1 MEKFVEFLTSDLGN
15 SGMKM
20 WILLVAIIAVIIIL
34 GIVIGVL
41 WSRKDKKKKANSV
54 TETANDDF
62 TTEPAITAPPSLQN
76 VDDVAET
83 EVKEEAIVTTTVKL
97 DSQIEESVAETND
110 SDELVSAKPPVS
122 GSKVDEAP
130 KESSIV
136 EESSPKVNAAP
147 IAKEKSATV
156 NEAKVSEK
164 VIKEEPIA
172 VKEVKA
178 SEKVVK
184 EENTAKPITTVP
196 VTTEKVEEKAKSEP
210 TLVAEAASDKAP
222 TAKPVAKKVVAKKI
236 APTAKV
242 DAEAPKTNE
251 PKKAKVVG
259 TDALPKK
266 IKNSIKL
273 EEAKTVIETPA
284 NGESFGKYIIFKDER
299 SNPNKP
305 FKFALRANNGQ
316 LLFESEPYK
325 VKPRE
330 TSIQAFKKHVQ
341 IGDFI
346 VDEDKFGFFRYK
358 LYTDAGKLLGVGE
371 SYKSRSSC
379 ESSIESVKR
388 FSISATVIEDAT
400 LEEVTE

>member
-1 MEKFVEFLTSDLGN
+1 MEKFVEFLTSNIGD
-15 SGMKM
+15 SSMKM
-20 WILLVAIIAVIIIL
+20 WVLLVAIIAVIIIL

-41 WSRKDKKKKANSV
+41 WTRKDKKKKATLSD
-54 TETANDDF
+54 ETATVEAID
-62 TTEPAITAPPSLQN
+62 EPAITAPPSMQN
-76 VDDVAET
+76 MDEIADT
-83 EVKEEAIVTTTVKL
+83 DTKEELIAPTTVKL
-97 DSQIEESVAETND
+97 DSQVNEPIEKESDADDLESANPPISETAKSETAET
-110 SDELVSAKPPVS
+110 SAPIAEKT
-122 GSKVDEAP
+122 
-130 KESSIV
+130 
-136 EESSPKVNAAP
+136 AAP
-147 IAKEKSATV
+147 ITKATATTKSVAKE
-156 NEAKVSEK
+156 EK
-164 VIKEEPIA
+164 TI
-172 VKEVKA
+172 EVKA
-178 SEKVVK
+178 TTTQGAE
-184 EENTAKPITTVP
+184 KPIEV
-196 VTTEKVEEKAKSEP
+196 KSQED
-210 TLVAEAASDKAP
+210 TAAVAEVAADKAP
-222 TAKPVAKKVVAKKI
+222 TAKPIAKKVVAKKI
-236 APTAKV
+236 APTAK
-242 DAEAPKTNE
+242 AETETAKTE

-266 IKNSIKL
+266 VKNTIKL
-273 EEAKTVIETPA
+273 EEAKTVLETPA

-299 SNPNKP
+299 TNPNKP

-346 VDEDKFGFFRYK
+346 VDEDKFGFFRFK

-388 FSISATVIEDAT
+388 FSLSATVIEDTT

>member
-54 TETANDDF
+54 AETANDDS
-62 TTEPAITAPPSLQN
+62 TSEPAITAPPSLQN

-97 DSQIEESVAETND
+97 DSQIEEPVAEAND

-122 GSKVDEAP
+122 RSKVDEAP

-136 EESSPKVNAAP
+136 EEASPKVNAAP

-164 VIKEEPIA
+164 VIKEE
-172 VKEVKA
+172 
-178 SEKVVK
+178 
-184 EENTAKPITTVP
+184 NTAKPITAVP

-284 NGESFGKYIIFKDER
+284 NGDSFGKYIIFKDER

>member
-34 GIVIGVL
+34 GIVIGVV
-41 WSRKDKKKKANSV
+41 WSKKDKKKKVNASSEATSEESV
-54 TETANDDF
+54 D
-62 TTEPAITAPPSLQN
+62 EPAITAPPSMQN
-76 VDDVAET
+76 VDDVTDAEIND
-83 EVKEEAIVTTTVKL
+83 EAITATTVKL
-97 DSQIEESVAETND
+97 DTQDDQLIAEEIDDNDLVTANPPISKTQTVET
-110 SDELVSAKPPVS
+110 
-122 GSKVDEAP
+122 
-130 KESSIV
+130 V
-136 EESSPKVNAAP
+136 EESAP
-147 IAKEKSATV
+147 IEEVPTETVVATIAKEEPTVAKEDKPVKAVKEDKPVKPVVAT
-156 NEAKVSEK
+156 
-164 VIKEEPIA
+164 P

-178 SEKVVK
+178 MEPAK
-184 EENTAKPITTVP
+184 EEPAV
-196 VTTEKVEEKAKSEP
+196 
-210 TLVAEAASDKAP
+210 VAEAAADKAP

-236 APTAKV
+236 VPSAKANTET
-242 DAEAPKTNE
+242 DKAIE

-266 IKNSIKL
+266 VKNTIKL
-273 EEAKTVIETPA
+273 EEAKTVVDSSA
-284 NGESFGKYIIFKDER
+284 NSGESFGKYIILKDER
-299 SNPNKP
+299 ANPSKP
-305 FKFALRANNGQ
+305 YKFALRANNGQ

-388 FSISATVIEDAT
+388 FSISATVIEDTT
-400 LEEVTE
+400 LDEVTE

>member
-20 WILLVAIIAVIIIL
+20 WILLVAIIAVIIII
-34 GIVIGVL
+34 GIVVGVL
-41 WSRKDKKKKANSV
+41 WSKKDRKKKVNTA
-54 TETANDDF
+54 TETVNTESSD
-62 TTEPAITAPPSLQN
+62 EPAITAPPSMQN

-83 EVKEEAIVTTTVKL
+83 ELNNEVIAATAVKL
-97 DSQIEESVAETND
+97 EIQTDEPVAKESE
-110 SDELVSAKPPVS
+110 DELISANPPIS
-122 GSKVDEAP
+122 ETQP
-130 KESSIV
+130 V
-136 EESSPKVNAAP
+136 ETAP
-147 IAKEKSATV
+147 IEVAPVKTEVVAPAAKAEP
-156 NEAKVSEK
+156 
-164 VIKEEPIA
+164 VIKQEKPSEPIA
-172 VKEVKA
+172 
-178 SEKVVK
+178 KVVK
-184 EENTAKPITTVP
+184 EDKPVKP
-196 VTTEKVEEKAKSEP
+196 VVAAPIETEKVEEKAKPEP
-210 TLVAEAASDKAP
+210 TVSAEVAADKAP
-222 TAKPVAKKVVAKKI
+222 ATKPVAKKVVAKKI
-236 APTAKV
+236 APATKVDTDTAK
-242 DAEAPKTNE
+242 TTE

-259 TDALPKK
+259 TEALPKK
-266 IKNSIKL
+266 VKNTIKL
-273 EEAKTVIETPA
+273 EEAKTVIETA

-299 SNPNKP
+299 ANPNKP

-388 FSISATVIEDAT
+388 FSISATVIEDTT

>member
-1 MEKFVEFLTSDLGN
+1 MEKFVEFLTSNLGN
-15 SGMKM
+15 SSMKM
-20 WILLVAIIAVIIIL
+20 WILLVAIIAVIIII
-34 GIVIGVL
+34 GIVVGVL
-41 WSRKDKKKKANSV
+41 WSKKDKKKKENAA
-54 TETANDDF
+54 TETVVESSD
-62 TTEPAITAPPSLQN
+62 EPAITAPPSMQN
-76 VDDVAET
+76 VDDVAEAELNN
-83 EVKEEAIVTTTVKL
+83 EVITATAVKL
-97 DSQIEESVAETND
+97 EIQANEPVAKESE
-110 SDELVSAKPPVS
+110 DELVSANPPISEIQPVETAPI
-122 GSKVDEAP
+122 VEAP
-130 KESSIV
+130 VKTEVVAPVAKAEPVIKQEKPS
-136 EESSPKVNAAP
+136 EP
-147 IAKEKSATV
+147 IA
-156 NEAKVSEK
+156 K
-164 VIKEEPIA
+164 VIKEDKPVKPVVAAPI
-172 VKEVKA
+172 E
-178 SEKVVK
+178 
-184 EENTAKPITTVP
+184 
-196 VTTEKVEEKAKSEP
+196 TERVEEKAKPESTVSAE
-210 TLVAEAASDKAP
+210 VAADKAP

-236 APTAKV
+236 APATKV
-242 DAEAPKTNE
+242 DADTAKTTE

-259 TDALPKK
+259 IEALPKK
-266 IKNSIKL
+266 VKNTIKL
-273 EEAKTVIETPA
+273 EEAKTVIETA

-299 SNPNKP
+299 ANPNKP

-388 FSISATVIEDAT
+388 FSISATVIEDTT

>member
-1 MEKFVEFLTSDLGN
+1 MEKFVEFLTSNIGD
-15 SGMKM
+15 SSMKM
-20 WILLVAIIAVIIIL
+20 WVLLVAIIAVIIIL

-41 WSRKDKKKKANSV
+41 WTRKDKKKKATLSDENATV
-54 TETANDDF
+54 EAID
-62 TTEPAITAPPSLQN
+62 EPAITAPPSMQN
-76 VDDVAET
+76 MDEIAET
-83 EVKEEAIVTTTVKL
+83 DTKEELIAPTTVKL
-97 DSQIEESVAETND
+97 DSQVNEPIE
-110 SDELVSAKPPVS
+110 
-122 GSKVDEAP
+122 
-130 KESSIV
+130 KESDADDL
-136 EESSPKVNAAP
+136 ESANPPISETAKSENIETSAP
-147 IAKEKSATV
+147 IAEKTATPITKTTATTKSVAKEEKPI
-156 NEAKVSEK
+156 EAKATTTQGAEK
-164 VIKEEPIA
+164 PI
-172 VKEVKA
+172 EVK
-178 SEKVVK
+178 SQED
-184 EENTAKPITTVP
+184 TA
-196 VTTEKVEEKAKSEP
+196 A
-210 TLVAEAASDKAP
+210 VAEVAADKAP
-222 TAKPVAKKVVAKKI
+222 TAKPIAKKVVAKKI
-236 APTAKV
+236 APTAK
-242 DAEAPKTNE
+242 AETETAKTE

-266 IKNSIKL
+266 VKNTIKL
-273 EEAKTVIETPA
+273 EEAKTVLETPA

-299 SNPNKP
+299 TNPNKP

-346 VDEDKFGFFRYK
+346 VDEDKFGFFRFK

-388 FSISATVIEDAT
+388 FSLSATVIEDTT

>member
-1 MEKFVEFLTSDLGN
+1 MEKFVEFLTSNLGN

-20 WILLVAIIAVIIIL
+20 WILLVAIIAVIIII
-34 GIVIGVL
+34 GIVVGVL
-41 WSRKDKKKKANSV
+41 WSKKDKKKKENAA
-54 TETANDDF
+54 TETVDVESSD
-62 TTEPAITAPPSLQN
+62 EPAITAPPSMQN
-76 VDDVAET
+76 VDDVAEAELNN
-83 EVKEEAIVTTTVKL
+83 EVITATAVKL
-97 DSQIEESVAETND
+97 EIQANEPVAKESE
-110 SDELVSAKPPVS
+110 DELVSANPPISEIQPVETAPI
-122 GSKVDEAP
+122 VEAP
-130 KESSIV
+130 VKT
-136 EESSPKVNAAP
+136 KVVAPAAKAEPVIKQEKPSEP
-147 IAKEKSATV
+147 IA
-156 NEAKVSEK
+156 K
-164 VIKEEPIA
+164 VIKEDKPVKPVVTAPI
-172 VKEVKA
+172 E
-178 SEKVVK
+178 
-184 EENTAKPITTVP
+184 TV
-196 VTTEKVEEKAKSEP
+196 KVEEKAKPESTVSAE
-210 TLVAEAASDKAP
+210 VAADKAP

-236 APTAKV
+236 APATKV
-242 DAEAPKTNE
+242 DADTAKTTE

-259 TDALPKK
+259 IEALPKK
-266 IKNSIKL
+266 VKNTIKL
-273 EEAKTVIETPA
+273 EEAKTVIETA

-299 SNPNKP
+299 ANPNKP

-388 FSISATVIEDAT
+388 FSISATVIEDTT

>member
-1 MEKFVEFLTSDLGN
+1 MEKFVEFLTSNLGN
-15 SGMKM
+15 SSMKM
-20 WILLVAIIAVIIIL
+20 WILLVAIIAVIIII
-34 GIVIGVL
+34 GIVVGVL
-41 WSRKDKKKKANSV
+41 WSKKDKKKKENAA
-54 TETANDDF
+54 TETVDVESSD
-62 TTEPAITAPPSLQN
+62 EPAITAPPSMQN
-76 VDDVAET
+76 VDDVAEAELNNDVIT
-83 EVKEEAIVTTTVKL
+83 ATAVKL
-97 DSQIEESVAETND
+97 EIQTNEPVAKESE
-110 SDELVSAKPPVS
+110 DELVNANPPISEIQPVETAPI
-122 GSKVDEAP
+122 VEAP
-130 KESSIV
+130 VKT
-136 EESSPKVNAAP
+136 KVVAPVAKAEPVIKQEKPSEP
-147 IAKEKSATV
+147 IA
-156 NEAKVSEK
+156 K
-164 VIKEEPIA
+164 VIKEDKPVKPVVAAPI
-172 VKEVKA
+172 E
-178 SEKVVK
+178 
-184 EENTAKPITTVP
+184 
-196 VTTEKVEEKAKSEP
+196 TEKVEEKAKPESTVSAE
-210 TLVAEAASDKAP
+210 VAADKAP

-236 APTAKV
+236 APATKV
-242 DAEAPKTNE
+242 DADTAKTTE

-259 TDALPKK
+259 IEALPKK
-266 IKNSIKL
+266 VKNTIKL
-273 EEAKTVIETPA
+273 EEAKTVIETA

-299 SNPNKP
+299 ANPNKP

-388 FSISATVIEDAT
+388 FSISATVIEDTT

>member
-34 GIVIGVL
+34 GIVIGVV
-41 WSRKDKKKKANSV
+41 WSKKDKRKKVNASSEAASEESV
-54 TETANDDF
+54 D
-62 TTEPAITAPPSLQN
+62 EPAITAPPSMQN
-76 VDDVAET
+76 VDDVTDAEIND
-83 EVKEEAIVTTTVKL
+83 EAITATTVKL
-97 DSQIEESVAETND
+97 DTQDDQLIAEEIDDND
-110 SDELVSAKPPVS
+110 LVTANPPVS
-122 GSKVDEAP
+122 KTQTVET
-130 KESSIV
+130 V
-136 EESSPKVNAAP
+136 EESAPIEEVPTETVVAP
-147 IAKEKSATV
+147 IAKEEPAV
-156 NEAKVSEK
+156 AKEDKPVK
-164 VIKEEPIA
+164 AVKEDKPVKPVVA
-172 VKEVKA
+172 PPVKEVKA
-178 SEKVVK
+178 MEPAK
-184 EENTAKPITTVP
+184 EEPAV
-196 VTTEKVEEKAKSEP
+196 
-210 TLVAEAASDKAP
+210 VAEVAADKAP

-236 APTAKV
+236 VPSAKANTET
-242 DAEAPKTNE
+242 DKAIE

-266 IKNSIKL
+266 VKNTIKL
-273 EEAKTVIETPA
+273 EEAKTVVDSSA
-284 NGESFGKYIIFKDER
+284 NSGESFGKYIILKDER
-299 SNPNKP
+299 ANPSKP
-305 FKFALRANNGQ
+305 YKFALRANNGQ

-388 FSISATVIEDAT
+388 FSISATVIEDTT
-400 LEEVTE
+400 LDEVTE

>member
-1 MEKFVEFLTSDLGN
+1 MEKFVEFLTSNIGD
-15 SGMKM
+15 SSMKM
-20 WILLVAIIAVIIIL
+20 WVLLVAIIAVIIIL

-41 WSRKDKKKKANSV
+41 WARKDKKKKATLSD
-54 TETANDDF
+54 ETATVEAID
-62 TTEPAITAPPSLQN
+62 EPAITAPPSMQN
-76 VDDVAET
+76 MDEIAET
-83 EVKEEAIVTTTVKL
+83 DTKEELIAPTTVKL
-97 DSQIEESVAETND
+97 DSQVNEPIEKESDADDLESANPPISETAKSETAET
-110 SDELVSAKPPVS
+110 SAPIAEKT
-122 GSKVDEAP
+122 
-130 KESSIV
+130 
-136 EESSPKVNAAP
+136 AAP
-147 IAKEKSATV
+147 ITKATATTKSVAKE
-156 NEAKVSEK
+156 EK
-164 VIKEEPIA
+164 TI
-172 VKEVKA
+172 EVKA
-178 SEKVVK
+178 TTTQGAE
-184 EENTAKPITTVP
+184 KPIEV
-196 VTTEKVEEKAKSEP
+196 KSQED
-210 TLVAEAASDKAP
+210 TAAVAEVAADKAP
-222 TAKPVAKKVVAKKI
+222 TAKPIAKKVVAKKI
-236 APTAKV
+236 APTAK
-242 DAEAPKTNE
+242 AETETAKTE

-266 IKNSIKL
+266 VKNTIKL
-273 EEAKTVIETPA
+273 EEAKTVLETPA

-299 SNPNKP
+299 TNPNKP

-346 VDEDKFGFFRYK
+346 VDEDKFGFFRFK

-388 FSISATVIEDAT
+388 FSLSATVIEDTT

>member
-1 MEKFVEFLTSDLGN
+1 MEKFVEFLTSNLGN
-15 SGMKM
+15 SSMKM
-20 WILLVAIIAVIIIL
+20 WILLVAIIAVIIII
-34 GIVIGVL
+34 GIVVGVL
-41 WSRKDKKKKANSV
+41 WSKKDKKKKENAA
-54 TETANDDF
+54 TETVDVESSD
-62 TTEPAITAPPSLQN
+62 EPAITAPPSMQN
-76 VDDVAET
+76 VDDVAEAELNNDVIT
-83 EVKEEAIVTTTVKL
+83 ATAVKL
-97 DSQIEESVAETND
+97 EIQANEPVAKESE
-110 SDELVSAKPPVS
+110 DELVNANPPISEIQPVETAPI
-122 GSKVDEAP
+122 VEAP
-130 KESSIV
+130 VKT
-136 EESSPKVNAAP
+136 KVVAPVAKAEPVIKQEKPSEP
-147 IAKEKSATV
+147 IA
-156 NEAKVSEK
+156 K
-164 VIKEEPIA
+164 VIKEDKPVKPVVAAPI
-172 VKEVKA
+172 E
-178 SEKVVK
+178 
-184 EENTAKPITTVP
+184 TV
-196 VTTEKVEEKAKSEP
+196 KVEEKAKPESTVSAE
-210 TLVAEAASDKAP
+210 VAADKAP

-236 APTAKV
+236 APATKV
-242 DAEAPKTNE
+242 DADTAKTTE

-259 TDALPKK
+259 IEALPKK
-266 IKNSIKL
+266 VKNTIKL
-273 EEAKTVIETPA
+273 EEAKTVIETA

-299 SNPNKP
+299 ANPNKP

-388 FSISATVIEDAT
+388 FSISATVIEDTT

>member
-1 MEKFVEFLTSDLGN
+1 MEKFVEFLTSNIGD
-15 SGMKM
+15 SSMKM

-41 WSRKDKKKKANSV
+41 WTRKDKKKKATLSD
-54 TETANDDF
+54 ETATVEAID
-62 TTEPAITAPPSLQN
+62 EPAITAPPSMQN
-76 VDDVAET
+76 MNEIAET
-83 EVKEEAIVTTTVKL
+83 DTKEELIAPTTVKL
-97 DSQIEESVAETND
+97 DSQVNEPIEKESDADDLESANPPISETAKSETAET
-110 SDELVSAKPPVS
+110 SAPLAEKT
-122 GSKVDEAP
+122 
-130 KESSIV
+130 
-136 EESSPKVNAAP
+136 AAP
-147 IAKEKSATV
+147 ITKATATTKSVAKE
-156 NEAKVSEK
+156 EK
-164 VIKEEPIA
+164 TI
-172 VKEVKA
+172 EVKA
-178 SEKVVK
+178 TTTQGAEKPIEVK
-184 EENTAKPITTVP
+184 SQEDTAAVAEVAADKAPAAKPI
-196 VTTEKVEEKAKSEP
+196 
-210 TLVAEAASDKAP
+210 
-222 TAKPVAKKVVAKKI
+222 AKKVVAKKI
-236 APTAKV
+236 APTTKAETETAK
-242 DAEAPKTNE
+242 TE

-266 IKNSIKL
+266 VKNTIKL
-273 EEAKTVIETPA
+273 EEAKTVLETPA

-299 SNPNKP
+299 TNPNKP

-346 VDEDKFGFFRYK
+346 VDEDKFGFFRFK

-388 FSISATVIEDAT
+388 FSLSATVIEDTT

>member
-1 MEKFVEFLTSDLGN
+1 MEKFVEFLTSNIGD
-15 SGMKM
+15 SSMKM
-20 WILLVAIIAVIIIL
+20 WVLLVAIIAVIIIL

-41 WSRKDKKKKANSV
+41 WTRKDKKKKATLSD
-54 TETANDDF
+54 ETATVEAID
-62 TTEPAITAPPSLQN
+62 EPAITAPPSMQN
-76 VDDVAET
+76 MDEIADT
-83 EVKEEAIVTTTVKL
+83 DTKEELIAPTTVKL
-97 DSQIEESVAETND
+97 DSQVNEPIEKESDADDLESANPPISETAKSETAET
-110 SDELVSAKPPVS
+110 SAPLAEKT
-122 GSKVDEAP
+122 
-130 KESSIV
+130 
-136 EESSPKVNAAP
+136 AAP
-147 IAKEKSATV
+147 ITKATATTKSVAKE
-156 NEAKVSEK
+156 EK
-164 VIKEEPIA
+164 TI
-172 VKEVKA
+172 EVKA
-178 SEKVVK
+178 TTTQGAEKPSENKVPAK
-184 EENTAKPITTVP
+184 PNEEKISEVIVQEKPIENKSSDTKAQEKPAIVAEVAADKAPAAKPI
-196 VTTEKVEEKAKSEP
+196 
-210 TLVAEAASDKAP
+210 
-222 TAKPVAKKVVAKKI
+222 AKKVVAKKI
-236 APTAKV
+236 APTTKTETETAK
-242 DAEAPKTNE
+242 TE

-266 IKNSIKL
+266 VKNTIKL
-273 EEAKTVIETPA
+273 EEAKTVLETPA

-299 SNPNKP
+299 TNPNKP

-346 VDEDKFGFFRYK
+346 VDEDKFGFFRFK

-388 FSISATVIEDAT
+388 FSLSATVIEDTT

>member
-20 WILLVAIIAVIIIL
+20 WILLVAIIAVIIII
-34 GIVIGVL
+34 GIVVGVL
-41 WSRKDKKKKANSV
+41 WSKKDRKKKVNTA
-54 TETANDDF
+54 TETVNTESTD
-62 TTEPAITAPPSLQN
+62 EPAITAPPSMQN

-83 EVKEEAIVTTTVKL
+83 ELNNEVIAATAVKL
-97 DSQIEESVAETND
+97 EIQTDEPVAKESE
-110 SDELVSAKPPVS
+110 DELVSANPPIS
-122 GSKVDEAP
+122 ETQP
-130 KESSIV
+130 V
-136 EESSPKVNAAP
+136 ETAP
-147 IAKEKSATV
+147 IEVAPVKTEVVAPAAKAEP
-156 NEAKVSEK
+156 
-164 VIKEEPIA
+164 VIKQEKPSEPIA
-172 VKEVKA
+172 
-178 SEKVVK
+178 KVVK
-184 EENTAKPITTVP
+184 EDKPVKP
-196 VTTEKVEEKAKSEP
+196 VVVAPIETEKVEEKAKPEP
-210 TLVAEAASDKAP
+210 TVSAEVAADKAP
-222 TAKPVAKKVVAKKI
+222 AAKPVAKKVVAKKI
-236 APTAKV
+236 APATKVDTDTAK
-242 DAEAPKTNE
+242 TTE

-259 TDALPKK
+259 TEALPKK
-266 IKNSIKL
+266 VKNTIKL
-273 EEAKTVIETPA
+273 EEAKTVIETA

-299 SNPNKP
+299 ANPNKP

-388 FSISATVIEDAT
+388 FSISATVIEDTT

>member
-1 MEKFVEFLTSDLGN
+1 MEKFVEFLTSNIGD
-15 SGMKM
+15 SSMKM

-41 WSRKDKKKKANSV
+41 WTRKDKKKKATLSD
-54 TETANDDF
+54 ETATVEAID
-62 TTEPAITAPPSLQN
+62 EPAITAPPSMQN
-76 VDDVAET
+76 MDEIAET
-83 EVKEEAIVTTTVKL
+83 DTKEELIAPTTVKL
-97 DSQIEESVAETND
+97 DSQVNEPID
-110 SDELVSAKPPVS
+110 
-122 GSKVDEAP
+122 
-130 KESSIV
+130 KESDADDLESANPPISETAKSETV
-136 EESSPKVNAAP
+136 ETSAP
-147 IAKEKSATV
+147 IAEKTATPITKATATTKSV
-156 NEAKVSEK
+156 A
-164 VIKEEPIA
+164 KEEKTI
-172 VKEVKA
+172 EVKTTTTQGA
-178 SEKVVK
+178 E
-184 EENTAKPITTVP
+184 KPIEV
-196 VTTEKVEEKAKSEP
+196 KSQED
-210 TLVAEAASDKAP
+210 TAAVAEVAADKAP
-222 TAKPVAKKVVAKKI
+222 TAKPIAKKVVAKKI
-236 APTAKV
+236 APTAK
-242 DAEAPKTNE
+242 AETETAKTE

-266 IKNSIKL
+266 VKNTIKL
-273 EEAKTVIETPA
+273 EEAKTVLETPA

-299 SNPNKP
+299 TNPNKP

-346 VDEDKFGFFRYK
+346 VDEDKFGFFRFK

-388 FSISATVIEDAT
+388 FSLSATVIEDTT

>member
-1 MEKFVEFLTSDLGN
+1 MEKFVEFLTSNIGD
-15 SGMKM
+15 SSMKM

-41 WSRKDKKKKANSV
+41 WTRKDKKKKATLSDENATV
-54 TETANDDF
+54 EAID
-62 TTEPAITAPPSLQN
+62 EPAITAPPSMQN
-76 VDDVAET
+76 MDEIAET
-83 EVKEEAIVTTTVKL
+83 DTKEELIAPTTVKL
-97 DSQIEESVAETND
+97 DSQVNEPIDIENDADDLESANPPISET
-110 SDELVSAKPPVS
+110 AKS
-122 GSKVDEAP
+122 ENIETS
-130 KESSIV
+130 
-136 EESSPKVNAAP
+136 AP
-147 IAKEKSATV
+147 IAEKTATPITKTTATTKSVAKEEKTI
-156 NEAKVSEK
+156 EAKPTTTQGAEK
-164 VIKEEPIA
+164 PI
-172 VKEVKA
+172 EVK
-178 SEKVVK
+178 SQED
-184 EENTAKPITTVP
+184 TA
-196 VTTEKVEEKAKSEP
+196 A
-210 TLVAEAASDKAP
+210 VAEVAADKAP
-222 TAKPVAKKVVAKKI
+222 TAKPIAKKVVAKKI
-236 APTAKV
+236 APTAK
-242 DAEAPKTNE
+242 AEAETAKTE

-266 IKNSIKL
+266 VKNTIKL
-273 EEAKTVIETPA
+273 EEAKTVLETPA

-299 SNPNKP
+299 TNPNKP

-346 VDEDKFGFFRYK
+346 VDEDKFGFFRFK

-388 FSISATVIEDAT
+388 FSLSATVIEDTT

>member
-1 MEKFVEFLTSDLGN
+1 MEKFVEFLTSNIGD
-15 SGMKM
+15 SSMKM

-41 WSRKDKKKKANSV
+41 WTRKDKKKKATLSDETV
-54 TETANDDF
+54 TIEAID
-62 TTEPAITAPPSLQN
+62 EPAITAPPSMQN
-76 VDDVAET
+76 MDEIAET
-83 EVKEEAIVTTTVKL
+83 DTKEELIAPTTVKL
-97 DSQIEESVAETND
+97 ESQVNEPIGKENDTDDLESANPPISETAATEPVKANEPIEKKTATPTTKEDKPAATTKSVA
-110 SDELVSAKPPVS
+110 
-122 GSKVDEAP
+122 
-130 KESSIV
+130 
-136 EESSPKVNAAP
+136 
-147 IAKEKSATV
+147 
-156 NEAKVSEK
+156 
-164 VIKEEPIA
+164 KEEKPI
-172 VKEVKA
+172 EVKTA
-178 SEKVVK
+178 TTQEAEQPIEVKSQDDTAVVA
-184 EENTAKPITTVP
+184 EVAADIAPVAKPI
-196 VTTEKVEEKAKSEP
+196 
-210 TLVAEAASDKAP
+210 
-222 TAKPVAKKVVAKKI
+222 AKKVVAKKI
-236 APTAKV
+236 APTAKTES
-242 DAEAPKTNE
+242 DTAKTE

-266 IKNSIKL
+266 VKNTIKL
-273 EEAKTVIETPA
+273 EEAKTVVETPA

-299 SNPNKP
+299 TNPNKP

-346 VDEDKFGFFRYK
+346 VDEDKFGFFRFK

-388 FSISATVIEDAT
+388 FSLSATVIEDTT

>member
-20 WILLVAIIAVIIIL
+20 WILLVAIIAVIIII
-34 GIVIGVL
+34 GIVVGVL
-41 WSRKDKKKKANSV
+41 WSKKDRKKKVNAT
-54 TETANDDF
+54 TEIDNAESAD
-62 TTEPAITAPPSLQN
+62 EPAITAPPSMQN
-76 VDDVAET
+76 VDDVAEAELNNET
-83 EVKEEAIVTTTVKL
+83 ITATAVKLEIQADEPVVKESE
-97 DSQIEESVAETND
+97 
-110 SDELVSAKPPVS
+110 DELVSANPPIS
-122 GSKVDEAP
+122 ETQPVDT
-130 KESSIV
+130 
-136 EESSPKVNAAP
+136 AP
-147 IAKEKSATV
+147 IEVAPVKTEVVAPVAKAEP
-156 NEAKVSEK
+156 
-164 VIKEEPIA
+164 VIKQEKPSEPIA
-172 VKEVKA
+172 
-178 SEKVVK
+178 KVVK
-184 EENTAKPITTVP
+184 EDKPVKP
-196 VTTEKVEEKAKSEP
+196 VVAAPIEPEKVEEKAKPESTVSAE
-210 TLVAEAASDKAP
+210 VAADKAP
-222 TAKPVAKKVVAKKI
+222 AAKPVAKKVVAKKI
-236 APTAKV
+236 APATKVDTDTAK
-242 DAEAPKTNE
+242 TTE

-259 TDALPKK
+259 TEALPKK
-266 IKNSIKL
+266 VKNTIKL
-273 EEAKTVIETPA
+273 EEAKTVIETA

-299 SNPNKP
+299 ANPNKP

-388 FSISATVIEDAT
+388 FSISATVIEDTT

>member
-1 MEKFVEFLTSDLGN
+1 MEKFVEFLTSNIGD
-15 SGMKM
+15 SSMKM
-20 WILLVAIIAVIIIL
+20 WVLLVAIIAVIIIL

-41 WSRKDKKKKANSV
+41 WTRKDKKKKATLSD
-54 TETANDDF
+54 ETATVEAID
-62 TTEPAITAPPSLQN
+62 EPAITAPPSMQN
-76 VDDVAET
+76 MDEIAET
-83 EVKEEAIVTTTVKL
+83 DTKEELIAPTTVKL
-97 DSQIEESVAETND
+97 DSQVNEPIEKESDADDLESANPPISETAKSETAET
-110 SDELVSAKPPVS
+110 SAPIAEKT
-122 GSKVDEAP
+122 
-130 KESSIV
+130 
-136 EESSPKVNAAP
+136 AAP
-147 IAKEKSATV
+147 ITKATATTKSVAKE
-156 NEAKVSEK
+156 EK
-164 VIKEEPIA
+164 TI
-172 VKEVKA
+172 EVKA
-178 SEKVVK
+178 TTTQGAEKPIEVK
-184 EENTAKPITTVP
+184 SQEDTAAVAEVAADKAPVAKPI
-196 VTTEKVEEKAKSEP
+196 
-210 TLVAEAASDKAP
+210 
-222 TAKPVAKKVVAKKI
+222 AKKVVAKKI
-236 APTAKV
+236 APTAK
-242 DAEAPKTNE
+242 AETETAKTE

-266 IKNSIKL
+266 VKNTIKL
-273 EEAKTVIETPA
+273 EEAKTVLETPA

-299 SNPNKP
+299 TNPNKP

-346 VDEDKFGFFRYK
+346 VDEDKFGFFRFK

-388 FSISATVIEDAT
+388 FSLSATVIEDTT

>member
-1 MEKFVEFLTSDLGN
+1 MEKFVEFLTSNIGD
-15 SGMKM
+15 SSMKM

-41 WSRKDKKKKANSV
+41 WTRKDKKKKATLSD
-54 TETANDDF
+54 ETATVEAID
-62 TTEPAITAPPSLQN
+62 EPAITAPPSMQN
-76 VDDVAET
+76 MDEIADT
-83 EVKEEAIVTTTVKL
+83 DTKEELIAPTTVKL
-97 DSQIEESVAETND
+97 DSQVNDEPIE
-110 SDELVSAKPPVS
+110 
-122 GSKVDEAP
+122 
-130 KESSIV
+130 KESDADDL
-136 EESSPKVNAAP
+136 ESANPPISETAKSETIETSAP
-147 IAKEKSATV
+147 IAEKTATPITKTTATTKSVAKEEKTI
-156 NEAKVSEK
+156 EAKTTTTQGAEK
-164 VIKEEPIA
+164 PI
-172 VKEVKA
+172 EVK
-178 SEKVVK
+178 SQED
-184 EENTAKPITTVP
+184 TA
-196 VTTEKVEEKAKSEP
+196 A
-210 TLVAEAASDKAP
+210 VAEVAADKAP
-222 TAKPVAKKVVAKKI
+222 TAKPIAKKVVAKKI
-236 APTAKV
+236 TPTAK
-242 DAEAPKTNE
+242 AEAETAKTE

-266 IKNSIKL
+266 VKNTIKL
-273 EEAKTVIETPA
+273 EEAKTVLETPA

-299 SNPNKP
+299 TNPNKP

-346 VDEDKFGFFRYK
+346 VDEDKFGFFRFK

-388 FSISATVIEDAT
+388 FSLSATVIEDTT